1 MPSLEEFDSDFVS
14 IVVADSTRIHT
25 QLLAD
30 ALRNDRG
37 LQVVAAASN
46 SEELLAAVT
55 RVPID
60 VVVISHNL
68 DNRPGHGT
76 QVLREMRAL
85 RPQIKGVILLDS
97 SQPQEILE
105 CFRAGAKGIFS
116 KQERLES
123 LCKCIRSVHE
133 GQIWARSIDLDH
145 ALESL
150 ANSPLVRATNHKG
163 IELLSARERQ
173 VIQHLAGGMT
183 NREIAH
189 ALHLS
194 PHTVKNY
201 LFRIFDKLGVSSRT
215 ELLYLTMNNPLAL
228 PHAPANGKSNAFS
241 AIIEAAEAGDLSAQ
255 LRLARHFCPIKDV
268 QIKDVQIKDVQIEDC
283 QIVDGQIAGAQP
295 DSVSAY
301 MWYLLAEK
309 KAVPMLEQIEEGKK
323 NISRTM
329 SPRQLAEAEGRAA
342 AWLINAK
349 KLSVFA
355 GGGQAQTDGHRQTGE
370 QTKMRTGSR

>member
-1 MPSLEEFDSDFVS
+1 MPSLEDLGSDFVS

-46 SEELLAAVT
+46 SEELLAAIT

-68 DNRPGHGT
+68 DNQPGHGT

-97 SQPQEILE
+97 SQPQEVLE

-215 ELLYLTMNNPLAL
+215 ELLYLTMNNPQAQ
-228 PHAPANGKSNAFS
+228 PYAPANGKSNAFS

-255 LRLARHFCPIKDV
+255 LRLAEHFCPVKDA
-268 QIKDVQIKDVQIEDC
+268 QIKDAQIEDC

-342 AWLINAK
+342 AWLINTK
-349 KLSVFA
+349 KQFGLA
-355 GGGQAQTDGHRQTGE
+355 GGGEVQTDGHQPTGG
-370 QTKMRTGSR
+370 QRKLRGGAG